1 MCVCVF
7 VTLCVNCPLPQA
19 DWVESETGENA
30 FPTTNESWAR
40 LFAEWIALRRRL
52 DDAAGG
58 DSALRARVCFATHT
72 TTTTVRGC
80 VACVAGR
87 GENRCHVV

>member
-52 DDAAGG
+52 DDAGGG
-58 DSALRARVCFATHT
+58 DSVCALRARVFCHTHDDDHGAR
-72 TTTTVRGC
+72 VCC
-80 VACVAGR
+80 VCGWE
-87 GENRCHVV
+87 GGK